1 MAKRKQLRRGGAFH
15 LSKAANWGSPRPV
28 VDLGRG
34 VLGEIDFDAASSGAW
49 NAVIGARHF
58 YDGSKGRNLIA
69 GDTVPKGVRTVFCN
83 SPGDDSG
90 ELVRSFWFRLVD
102 LWVHRE
108 IDSLFWVGFSL
119 EQFVSLQ
126 KLANGAPSPLPSPL
140 SDCAATLIAKRRWR
154 YLRLERQEDGVVAVE
169 GDKPTHGS
177 YATLLPSHDPAE
189 RRQQLQVFRAMGQR
203 LGQLIIRPHN
213 DSDVGEV
220 PVVGAGL
227 VEASVARVLSAR
239 RGKRAA

>member
-1 MAKRKQLRRGGAFH
+1 MGTTRKRKGLRRGGAFH
-15 LSKAANWGSPRPV
+15 LSKSANWGSPRPI

-49 NAVIGARHF
+49 NMVIGARHF

-69 GDTVPKGVRTVFCN
+69 GDAPPKGTRTAFCN
-83 SPGDDSG
+83 SPGDDTG
-90 ELVRSFWFRLVD
+90 ELVRSFWMRLVD
-102 LWVHRE
+102 LWIHRE

-119 EQFVSLQ
+119 EQMVSLQ
-126 KLANGAPSPLPSPL
+126 KLSDGSRSPYPSPL
-140 SDCAATLIAKRRWR
+140 SSCAATLIGRRRWR
-154 YLRLERQEDGVVAVE
+154 YLRMVDGVAVE

-189 RRQQLQVFRAMGQR
+189 RRQQLGVMRAMGQR
-203 LGQLIIRPHN
+203 IGELIIRPHN
-213 DSDVGEV
+213 DSDVSEPPAIG
-220 PVVGAGL
+220 PGL
-227 VEASVARVLSAR
+227 VEASVARVLSER